1 MGRARLSRHKA
12 ILVNKAVQCRL
23 SEEETALVYVFLSF
37 LFDQIQLHSYF
48 SASTIYCLF
57 GEVSLSLSA
66 RLAVLPLLSLMPYFI
81 PLAYNRERRS
91 EKGRAVNR

>member
-1 MGRARLSRHKA
+1 M
-12 ILVNKAVQCRL
+12 QCRL
-23 SEEETALVYVFLSF
+23 SEEETALVYVF

-57 GEVSLSLSA
+57 GEVSLSLSLSA

-91 EKGRAVNR
+91 EGGRAVNR

>member
-1 MGRARLSRHKA
+1 MRGQRVGRARLSRHKA

-57 GEVSLSLSA
+57 GEVSLSLS
-66 RLAVLPLLSLMPYFI
+66 LSVC
-81 PLAYNRERRS
+81 S
-91 EKGRAVNR
+91 VGRAAAAVSHAILYTARI

>member
-48 SASTIYCLF
+48 SASTIYCLSLGRSPPLTVCSVGF
-57 GEVSLSLSA
+57 AAAAVSHAILYTA
-66 RLAVLPLLSLMPYFI
+66 RI
-81 PLAYNRERRS
+81 
-91 EKGRAVNR
+91 